1 MNNTPTANLIA
12 ARGNR
17 CTASILGWMEKNI
30 YSNLS
35 EDQRRQV
42 RQVVLDNVNAFK
54 DLAIDIVKSD
64 AAYVN
69 EFWAEKLDRIHDEV
83 RALRHAKPG

>member
-1 MNNTPTANLIA
+1 MNNSPTANLIA

-17 CTASILGWMEKNI
+17 CSASILGWMEKNI
-30 YSNLS
+30 YGSLS
-35 EDQRRQV
+35 DDQRRMV

-54 DLAIDIVKSD
+54 DLAIDVVKSD

-69 EFWAEKLDRIHDEV
+69 QVWVEKLDRIHDEV
-83 RALRHAKPG
+83 KAIRTHGK